1 MRLLSLEETRIKVSM
16 LNIQRKKSKYLVG
29 LLFFA
34 AIFMPLASVKADTTL
49 SVQVCQIMQSPTFSL
64 NKNHLFTTKNKF
76 LVSGKSGESAM
87 VHEAIYRNGTVIYD
101 GDSLADGEFRA
112 SIPLEQGMNTIAVIS
127 SDSCGNVKSTDNL
140 IIEQSAR
147 TMPISDISILTN
159 TIWHN
164 YDFIKWIKF

>member
-1 MRLLSLEETRIKVSM
+1 M
-16 LNIQRKKSKYLVG
+16 LNIQRKKSKYLLG
-29 LLFFA
+29 LLLFA
-34 AIFMPLASVKADTTL
+34 AIFMPLASVKADTTV
-49 SVQVCQIMQSPTFSL
+49 SVQVCQIMQSPAFSL
-64 NKNHLFTTKNKF
+64 SKKHLFTTKNKF

-112 SIPLEQGMNTIAVIS
+112 NVPLEEGINTIAVVS

-140 IIEQSAR
+140 IIEQNAR
-147 TMPISDISILTN
+147 SMPISDISTVIN

-164 YDFIKWIKF
+164 YDFLNWIKF